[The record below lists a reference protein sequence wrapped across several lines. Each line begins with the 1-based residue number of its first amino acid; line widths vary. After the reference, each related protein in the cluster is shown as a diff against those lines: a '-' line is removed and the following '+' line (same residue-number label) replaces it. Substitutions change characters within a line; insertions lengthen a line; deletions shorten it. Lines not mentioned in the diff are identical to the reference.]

1 MAEYALP
8 TAREAED
15 VTGNKTLD
23 AGDGGVLQNV
33 TADAVLSLPTIAAAN
48 LGCVYTIINGGEGET
63 DGEIDITIRPV
74 AADKISGYGLTSA
87 VDKDI
92 VNTGGKSGVDFI
104 QLVSNGVTGGTWQV
118 VAGRGTWTREA

>member
-1 MAEYALP
+1 MADIAFT

-33 TADAVLSLPTIAAAN
+33 TADAVITLPTIAAAN
-48 LGCVYTIINGGEGET
+48 LGCVYTIVNGGEGET

-74 AADKISGYGLTSA
+74 AADKISGYGLTAA
-87 VDKDI
+87 VDKDV
-92 VNTGGKSGVDFI
+92 VNTGGKSGVDFLQI
-104 QLVSNGVTGGTWQV
+104 QSNGVTGGTWQII
-118 VAGRGTWTREA
+118 AGRGSSVRET